1 MSYIDISKYPDCYTE
16 EQKTL
21 AENAIKLLTEND
33 ETRLK
38 NSNDWY
44 EYMSGILDLVESQG
58 ICLEYGTYGHRHEW
72 FLADRA
78 WAESEDDWLMDL
90 ANEAEPDPIDEW
102 VAYDPYEGM

>member
-1 MSYIDISKYPDCYTE
+1 MSYIDIDKYPDCYTD

-33 ETRLK
+33 SRKTEE
-38 NSNDWY
+38 NNEWY
-44 EYMSGILDLVESQG
+44 GYMSGVLDLVKSQG
-58 ICLEYGTYGHRHEW
+58 IRLEYGTYGHRNEW
-72 FLADRA
+72 FLADRS
-78 WAESEDDWLMDL
+78 WAEGEDDWLMDL

>member
-1 MSYIDISKYPDCYTE
+1 MSYIDIDKYPDCYTD

-21 AENAIKLLTEND
+21 AKNAIKLLTEND
-33 ETRLK
+33 SRKTEED
-38 NSNDWY
+38 NEWY
-44 EYMSGILDLVESQG
+44 DYRSGILDLVESQG
-58 ICLEYGTYGHRHEW
+58 IRLEYGTYGHRNEW

-90 ANEAEPDPIDEW
+90 ANEAEPDLIDEW

>member
-16 EQKTL
+16 EQQAL

-33 ETRLK
+33 NRKAQEK
-38 NSNDWY
+38 NRWFGYID
-44 EYMSGILDLVESQG
+44 GILDLVESQG

>member
-1 MSYIDISKYPDCYTE
+1 MSYIDIDKYPDCYTD

-33 ETRLK
+33 SHKTEE
-38 NSNDWY
+38 SSEWY
-44 EYMSGILDLVESQG
+44 GYMSGVLDLVKSQG
-58 ICLEYGTYGHRHEW
+58 IRLEYGTYGHRHEW

-78 WAESEDDWLMDL
+78 WAEAENDWLMDL
-90 ANEAEPDPIDEW
+90 ANDDEPDPIDEW

>member
-21 AENAIKLLTEND
+21 AKNAIKLLT
-33 ETRLK
+33 K
-38 NSNDWY
+38 NNEFTKESNEWSG
-44 EYMSGILDLVESQG
+44 YMDGILDLVESQG
-58 ICLEYGTYGHRHEW
+58 IRLEYGTYGHRHEW

-78 WAESEDDWLMDL
+78 WAEDEDDWLMDL